1 MQRNSSQPAWP
12 VWLSWLEYHP
22 VDQKVMGLIPSQG
35 TCLGCGF
42 GPWLGRIWQATNR
55 SFFLSPSP
63 YLPLSL
69 RSKSVSWGKE
79 KEKKGTSSQ
88 GTLPEEWEASQHR
101 WVARAQVKLWPC
113 QLATTEP
120 AHGHSNH
127 STRRSGFYVKL
138 TNQFLKRKRKK
149 KTSNHFYLDSLT
161 QIN

>member
-69 RSKSVSWGKE
+69 RSKICPGVRRRR
-79 KEKKGTSSQ
+79 KKGLAAKEHFRRNGRLRSTGGWPVHKSSFGPADLPLRNLPMVTLITQHGGQ
-88 GTLPEEWEASQHR
+88 G
-101 WVARAQVKLWPC
+101 
-113 QLATTEP
+113 
-120 AHGHSNH
+120 
-127 STRRSGFYVKL
+127 FM
-138 TNQFLKRKRKK
+138 
-149 KTSNHFYLDSLT
+149 
-161 QIN
+161 